1 MNMHNLAIV
10 FGPTLFQMD
19 GTDNSAGQ
27 VVEELIQNYQDIFNV
42 SGSVSH

>member
-27 VVEELIQNYQDIFNV
+27 VVEDLIQNYQDIFNV
-42 SGSVSH
+42 SVSLSH